1 MSKQATKGE
10 EQWSEDVVV
19 RAGVDGV
26 VVAVL
31 VFLLSYFWVPRMT
44 IHKD

>member
-1 MSKQATKGE
+1 M
-10 EQWSEDVVV
+10 V
-19 RAGVDGV
+19 RAGVDGF

-31 VFLLSYFWVPRMT
+31 GFLLSYFGVPRMT